1 MQTVRRHIAEI
12 LKENGS
18 ATVAQLAEML
28 GMAQVSVRH
37 HLDILVGEDLVELIG
52 VRRHTGAGRPSQV
65 YALTPNAARLFPQR
79 HEALANHMFAELKA
93 SLPSAELQAILQRV
107 ATKTAQL
114 APPAGP
120 DQPIEERLD
129 EVAAF
134 LTDQGYNA
142 RWEMQD
148 GCFEL
153 HACNCPFSG
162 VSDQNPELSRDGPSY
177 DAATAAHCSA
187 TAVAGDGRHVAL
199 HLRHQVG
206 PGDGRRSVID
216 SAWERDGQLHPV
228 RYSRC
233 HARRL
238 RAAPSLPAHFAHG
251 CVQSALRLLHAGRH
265 HVSPDGCVAPG

>member
-1 MQTVRRHIAEI
+1 VQTVRRHIAEI
-12 LKENGS
+12 LKEDGS

-37 HLDILVGEDLVELIG
+37 HLDILVGEDLVELVG
-52 VRRHTGAGRPSQV
+52 VRRRSGAGRPSQV

-79 HEALANHMFAELKA
+79 HEALANNMLAELKA
-93 SLPSAELQAILQRV
+93 SLPSSELRAILQRV
-107 ATKTAQL
+107 ATKTAQQ

-162 VSDQNPELSRDGPSY
+162 VSDQNPELCAMDQAMMQRLLPTAVRQQSRVMDGASRCTYVIRLAP
-177 DAATAAHCSA
+177 ATAEEA
-187 TAVAGDGRHVAL
+187 
-199 HLRHQVG
+199 
-206 PGDGRRSVID
+206 
-216 SAWERDGQLHPV
+216 
-228 RYSRC
+228 
-233 HARRL
+233 
-238 RAAPSLPAHFAHG
+238 
-251 CVQSALRLLHAGRH
+251 
-265 HVSPDGCVAPG
+265 